1 MTTMPM
7 HFCSSES
14 GASFQE
20 LVHDVA
26 VLHPSMEEKGMTTMR
41 LQRLH
46 FSSSPCPQTLAISC
60 PHLQR
65 VSSDGMHCFGFD
77 FPLTIGC
84 LNSRK

>member
-1 MTTMPM
+1 MKIMNSDGLTRDSMVSGRLVHM

-26 VLHPSMEEKGMTTMR
+26 LLHPSMDEKGMTTIR

-46 FSSSPCPQTLAISC
+46 FSSIPCPRTLAISC
-60 PHLQR
+60 PHSQR
-65 VSSDGMHCFGFD
+65 VSL
-77 FPLTIGC
+77 P
-84 LNSRK
+84 